1 MVREDSAGFK
11 IHTIMTEKDKQLIA
25 QARCLNY
32 TEWYEARKLAEQA
45 DTEEARRCIIGIEQ
59 ELYHKEEYYAGM
71 L

>member
-1 MVREDSAGFK
+1 
-11 IHTIMTEKDKQLIA
+11 MTEKDKQLIA

-59 ELYHKEEYYAGM
+59 ELYHKEEYYAGV